1 MKSITQSSFT
11 PERIE
16 QLMATPIDLSDMPEI
31 TDFSGFWLAKDRLS
45 GKVKPRLVQGDDG
58 KMHTVFD

>member
-1 MKSITQSSFT
+1 MSNGAKVFT
-11 PERIE
+11 PEKIAR
-16 QLMATPIDLSDMPEI
+16 LMATPIDLSDIPEI
-31 TDFSGFWLAKDRLS
+31 TDFSQGWLYRDRIS